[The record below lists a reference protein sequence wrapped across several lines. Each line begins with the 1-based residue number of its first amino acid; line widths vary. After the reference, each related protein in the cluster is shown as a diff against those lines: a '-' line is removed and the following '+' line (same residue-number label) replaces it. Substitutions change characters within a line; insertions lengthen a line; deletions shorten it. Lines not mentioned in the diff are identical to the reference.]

1 MFNKL
6 GLLLVSA
13 LILFSSAI
21 YAHEDRNVA
30 ALNGY
35 YLDSS
40 LCLAAAEKAGEKYGV
55 SYDLLQT
62 ISAVE
67 SGKWS
72 DLHNTYIAWPW
83 TINVNG
89 KGYYFESKEEAVEAI
104 KKFQAKGY
112 NSIDVGCMQINLKY
126 HGDAFASVEEA
137 LNPENNVQY
146 SAKFLRSLYS
156 RYGNDWQKAAKRY
169 HSANVKEGDVYAA
182 RLEKRFDIYKS
193 FGLSEEAELF

>member
-6 GLLLVSA
+6 GLFLVSA
-13 LILFSSAI
+13 LALFSSAI

-40 LCLAAAEKAGEKYGV
+40 LCLAAAEHAGEKYGV

-89 KGYYFESKEEAVEAI
+89 KGYYFESKEEAVEAV

-112 NSIDVGCMQINLKY
+112 KSIDVGCMQINLKY
-126 HGDAFASVEEA
+126 HGDAFSFVTVVIGRRPPRDIIRQMLKRGIFMPSV
-137 LNPENNVQY
+137 
-146 SAKFLRSLYS
+146 
-156 RYGNDWQKAAKRY
+156 W
-169 HSANVKEGDVYAA
+169 
-182 RLEKRFDIYKS
+182 KS
-193 FGLSEEAELF
+193 VLTCIRT